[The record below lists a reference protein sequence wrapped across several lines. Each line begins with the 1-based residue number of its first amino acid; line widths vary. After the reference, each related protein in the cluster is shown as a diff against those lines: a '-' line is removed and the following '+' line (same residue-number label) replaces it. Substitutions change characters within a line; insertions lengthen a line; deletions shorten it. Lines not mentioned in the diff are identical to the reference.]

1 MQQASEPRRP
11 PRKPLASDRAAAA
24 ADAVARVGVVVV
36 VAACAL
42 LQQRRAGELVM
53 QMMASH
59 ASNIPGMTARQAS
72 NFTQLSKWFL
82 SLLPFSS
89 LFSLQ

>member
-11 PRKPLASDRAAAA
+11 PRKPLASDGAAAA

-36 VAACAL
+36 AARTL

-72 NFTQLSKWFL
+72 YFTQLSKWFL